1 MNTKEIVNHVK
12 AEYKMLTTYIS
23 DGIDNGCHVV
33 LMYMIGDK
41 AFKRPNWLGNNT
53 STYDAKRDKERIIN
67 EFISNP
73 GMYSYG
79 LLLGKQS
86 AGFYLLCFDV
96 DIDNDCKEVARKMI
110 EDFLEEAG
118 IDYRLET
125 TKSKR
130 YHIYFAVD
138 EITEDLK
145 KDLKK
150 ITEIDLNCEAI
161 KYTYTKQLDGKIE
174 LLGLDRPHVVAVYNG
189 IINKEKPVFAD
200 LPKVACAKDIK
211 FNFSECKVEPE
222 LNNETIE
229 KLIAF
234 YKLVRKT
241 GFFNGWDIER
251 VVSAFCLK
259 NNIEDDKIFQIFEQ
273 IYDET
278 YDEKATAYII
288 ERTKQKLDFVPSTGS
303 VIYQAKQLLESGLLT
318 DDEIKLVK
326 DFLNSIKKSRK
337 DSDEIELR
345 EYLKGVEEVYQLS
358 SIDKQSEKKGT
369 YYVEEYFIEK
379 EDNGDK
385 EVWYVEIESS
395 EPNAIFKKHT
405 IKSSPRFVCV
415 KVDIKRIIKEKK
427 TLFEVV
433 INDEFTFTPS
443 ADFKRLDDL
452 VEEIAS
458 ECAAISP
465 EFDMPRFKKYLRL
478 KLKNFRRDKDNRKPC
493 LISKT
498 TGWSNDFK
506 LFFHYDLND
515 QRHELH
521 KDHPLYTENKAESFN
536 QEEQHKLVFNLLK
549 EGKLLAVLLTIS
561 TASIILKP
569 FKLQPLTCIITG
581 APGAGKSSAALIAT
595 SLFYKSDDVLITP
608 DATRVGL
615 ELKLVAMNS
624 LPFIVDEGALAEDS
638 AILKRL
644 IFSVASKKARTR
656 GKKDLSVE
664 TRDIL
669 SNVFWTSEV
678 SDMDDVKRAGAYRR
692 GIHLTVEIWDQFTNL
707 FDIENMSPTPNEL
720 YSGCGVDYIKY
731 AIENLDKIKERF
743 NKETKDFGI
752 KYKEITGI
760 ARTLYAGI
768 IFLEE
773 FYRQHY
779 NIVSVSFTELR
790 KRVDELL
797 EEVEKT
803 FQTAK
808 DDVIEAVQQYLYAN
822 LNRFGQVDQVRNDDG
837 DYKYVVIDMPK
848 VKEQLGEYDKS
859 TETFYITTNG
869 LKTIAKELEKD
880 RVLLHNALYKAGV
893 ISKTAEPK
901 RSRISKITTRFY
913 VVNFNNQRQP
923 EPQPLPP
930 PEQQQ
935 PPPEPPT
942 QPEPT
947 QPTEPEPIEQEKTI
961 DEIDD
966 AIVDAFSKTTYESKE
981 SPEKPATQQPTKT
994 NINLDYVEEIMKF
1007 ISSVDIAEKKGISLR
1022 GLTYED
1028 VIEKIDYK
1036 PPDDNKLKELLMKFF
1051 FNQDESKNYRFRNKC
1066 ILLDYLPTGKMYYK
1080 DKVED
1085 ASIILKE
1092 FTKEDVDIWLKV
1104 ALLRYGSELK
1114 WIKNELTYMNEE
1126 NVKGSELI
1134 KKFPA
1139 LKFHGLDPF

>member
-395 EPNAIFKKHT
+395 EPNAIFKKHV
-405 IKSSPRFVCV
+405 IKSGPRFVCV

-427 TLFEVV
+427 RLFEVV

-443 ADFKRLDDL
+443 SDFRRLDDL

-458 ECAAISP
+458 ECADISP
-465 EFDMPRFKKYLRL
+465 EFDMKRFRQYLRL
-478 KLKNFRRDKDNRKPC
+478 KLKNFRRDPENRKPC
-493 LISKT
+493 LISKV
-498 TGWSNDFK
+498 TGWNDDFTY
-506 LFFHYDLND
+506 FYHYDLND
-515 QRHELH
+515 SKHELH
-521 KDHPLYTENKAESFN
+521 KEHTLYKQRKAESFN
-536 QEEQHKLVFNLLK
+536 QNEQHKFVFKLLE
-549 EGKLLAVLLTIS
+549 EGKLLGVLLTIS
-561 TASIILKP
+561 SSSILLKP
-569 FKLQPLTCIITG
+569 LNLQPFTVVITG
-581 APGAGKSSAALIAT
+581 NPGAGKTTAAKIAT
-595 SLFYKSDDVLITP
+595 SLFYKSDEILLTP
-608 DATRVGL
+608 DTTKTGL
-615 ELKLVAMNS
+615 ELKLASLNS
-624 LPFIVDEGALAEDS
+624 LSFVVDEGALAEDEEL
-638 AILKRL
+638 LKRL
-644 IFSVASKKARTR
+644 IFGVASKKGRTR

-664 TRDIL
+664 TKDIL

-678 SDMDDVKRAGAYRR
+678 SDLDDIKRAGAFRR
-692 GIHLTVEIWDQFTNL
+692 VIHLTVKSWQDFTKIY
-707 FDIENMSPTPNEL
+707 DIDNTPQTPNEL

-731 AIENLDKIKERF
+731 AIENLAKIKDLF
-743 NKETKDFGI
+743 NKETKTFAI

-760 ARTLYAGI
+760 ARTVHAGI
-768 IFLEE
+768 ILLEE
-773 FYRQHY
+773 FYKAYY
-779 NIVSVSFTELR
+779 NLEQTFTFKELR
-790 KRVDELL
+790 KEVDKLL
-797 EEVEKT
+797 EDVRKT
-803 FQTAK
+803 FIAAK
-808 DDVIEAVQQYLYAN
+808 DDVGFTLQQYLFKN
-822 LNRFGQVDQVRNDDG
+822 EHRFLLFKKEENSNR
-837 DYKYVVIDMPK
+837 YIVVHRPTVEK
-848 VKEQLGEYDKS
+848 LGEYDI
-859 TETFYITTNG
+859 TQGIYYITSDAF
-869 LKTIAKELEKD
+869 KTIAKELEKEST
-880 RVLLHNALYKAGV
+880 LLKDELVKAGIMEKEGFTYV
-893 ISKTAEPK
+893 SKANQ
-901 RSRISKITTRFY
+901 SKVWAYKIKFPT
-913 VVNFNNQRQP
+913 N
-923 EPQPLPP
+923 PLPP

-935 PPPEPPT
+935 PPPEQT
-942 QPEPT
+942 QPET
-947 QPTEPEPIEQEKTI
+947 QPEISI

-966 AIVDAFSKTTYESKE
+966 AIVDAFSKTTYDSKE
-981 SPEKPATQQPTKT
+981 TPEKPATTKTVSSVDEQTKT
-994 NINLDYVEEIMKF
+994 NTDIDYVKEIMKF
-1007 ISSVDIAEKKGISLR
+1007 ILSVESEEKRISLR

-1028 VIEKIDYK
+1028 VMKKIDYK
-1036 PPDDNKLKELLMKFF
+1036 PPNDNKLKELLMKFF

-1066 ILLDYLPTGKMYYK
+1066 ILLDYLPTGNMYYK
-1080 DKVED
+1080 DKVEE

-1104 ALLRYGSELK
+1104 ALIRYGINLK

-1126 NVKGSELI
+1126 KVKGSELI